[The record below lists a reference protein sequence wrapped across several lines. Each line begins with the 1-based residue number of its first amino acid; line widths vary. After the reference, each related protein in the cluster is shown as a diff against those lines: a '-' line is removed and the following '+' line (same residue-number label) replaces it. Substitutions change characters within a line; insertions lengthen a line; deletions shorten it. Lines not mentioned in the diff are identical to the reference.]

1 MRALCWAAGS
11 HIFPWRKEQVSSVGP
26 LLLGHSSSRALP
38 SWPYFSSV
46 QFSRSVVSDSA
57 TPWTSGRQASLSIT
71 NSQSLPKLM
80 SIESVMPSNHLILCR
95 PLLLL
100 PSIFP
105 NIRVFSNESVLRI
118 RWSKYWSF
126 SSNISPSNEHPGLI
140 LRMAWLD
147 LLAVQGTRSVTGKYS
162 WQVQIHNQQASANM
176 KLTGKCQF
184 VIDKAL
190 NRVLLIDF
198 YEIQRFIKIFSLHQ
212 RCPNITKL
220 EFNLNCEIFGPS
232 LGSNVLPS
240 LCFKTMSSTNFLN
253 CDTMQFCKNMK

>member
-1 MRALCWAAGS
+1 MLAPWKKSYDQLC
-11 HIFPWRKEQVSSVGP
+11 
-26 LLLGHSSSRALP
+26 
-38 SWPYFSSV
+38 
-46 QFSRSVVSDSA
+46 
-57 TPWTSGRQASLSIT
+57 
-71 NSQSLPKLM
+71 
-80 SIESVMPSNHLILCR
+80 
-95 PLLLL
+95 
-100 PSIFP
+100 
-105 NIRVFSNESVLRI
+105 
-118 RWSKYWSF
+118 
-126 SSNISPSNEHPGLI
+126 
-140 LRMAWLD
+140 
-147 LLAVQGTRSVTGKYS
+147 SVTGKYS